1 MGLGKME
8 NTIFTGL
15 LVSKTLYMYM
25 TNFSP
30 PHAVLKDMDSTAKLL
45 IYTLK
50 LARLFNWA
58 SGSEPT

>member
-1 MGLGKME
+1 MALGKME

-15 LVSKTLYMYM
+15 LVSKSLYMYM
-25 TNFSP
+25 TYFFP

-50 LARLFNWA
+50 LARLFNYCLF
-58 SGSEPT
+58 SIVQ